1 MPNLNDQPADQARIV
16 ASLASEC
23 HAPVAEVAAL
33 YEQECSALAS
43 WARTTQYLHIFAARK
58 VKELLLG
65 QGQGPTAELAT
76 RVAA

>member
-1 MPNLNDQPADQARIV
+1 MPNLKSQPADQARIV

-58 VKELLLG
+58 VKELLMV
-65 QGQGPTAELAT
+65 QGQGATAEMAT